1 MKSRIVLAVSFLF
14 ASLVRAEPP
23 SPELVTSLLD
33 AVGGEA
39 KLLRVFRIK
48 ESLVLGKREPI
59 SRESILAPPEH
70 WWVGKRDRAAVEK
83 EPAAFLVWAWTLAP
97 LRDAKSQLE
106 LVADAKLDD
115 KPAIG
120 IRVSGRTDKPML
132 LLFDATTKRLARI
145 DWRDDSNRFSD
156 WRQLD
161 GLWYA
166 AKCAGFKPDGR
177 EWYSTELVEMERLAE
192 IPTYLKPKQ

>member
-1 MKSRIVLAVSFLF
+1 MKAVILIFIAALSPF
-14 ASLVRAEPP
+14 VRADPP

-39 KLLRVFRIK
+39 KMLRVFRFK
-48 ESLVLGKREPI
+48 ETLIVGEGAPI

-70 WWVGKRDRAAVEK
+70 WWVGKRDRAAEEK

-106 LVADAKLDD
+106 LDADAKLDD

-120 IRVSGRTDKPML
+120 IRITGRTETPML
-132 LLFDATTKRLARI
+132 LLFDATTKRLVRI
-145 DWRDDSNRFSD
+145 DWRGDSNRFTD

-161 GLWYA
+161 GLWYP
-166 AKCAGFKPDGR
+166 AKCAGYKPDGR
-177 EWYSTELVEMERLAE
+177 EWYHTELLEVERLAE
-192 IPTYLKPKQ
+192 VPAHLKP